1 MSVKVK
7 TDKQPARV
15 ATNLAIGIVGLLL
28 VRLITQ
34 LLPMF
39 HDAGWI
45 VEDKLTV
52 QGRRCDRGRCSAAV
66 SLSTFRNRNPRLFAA
81 SVYVNL

>member
-7 TDKQPARV
+7 SDKQLARV
-15 ATNLAIGIVGLLL
+15 ATNLAIGIVGLVV

-34 LLPMF
+34 LLPMV

-45 VEDKLTV
+45 VEDK
-52 QGRRCDRGRCSAAV
+52 
-66 SLSTFRNRNPRLFAA
+66 
-81 SVYVNL
+81 